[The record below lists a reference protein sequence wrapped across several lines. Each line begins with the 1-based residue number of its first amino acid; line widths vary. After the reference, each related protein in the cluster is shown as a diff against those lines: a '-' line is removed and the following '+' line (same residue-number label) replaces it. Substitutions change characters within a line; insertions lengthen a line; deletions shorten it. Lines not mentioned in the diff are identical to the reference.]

1 MRKTELS
8 DVVIPLVYGEPPGT
22 LVSHLGWKDVQDLVG
37 ALARRLLND
46 GHKIV
51 YGIRRGGAIVAGLL
65 LRCGVTATDEV
76 AQASALVDDVIDS
89 GATAKRWSDEEL
101 KPVYAL
107 IDKDPD
113 DGGSSWVVFPWEE
126 SDPTVDAAD
135 HVARLLETLNV
146 DVRDPGLRDT
156 PKRVVALYQEM
167 TSGRSLSVDEILS
180 RTFEAASDEIVV
192 VRDLPYYSLC
202 EHHLTPF
209 FGTVTVG
216 YLPDRA
222 KRGTRGGAY
231 AVLGLSKIARLVYAF
246 TRRLQLQERLTYEIA
261 AALHE
266 SPDLRP
272 RGVGVVVTGQHLCM
286 KMRGVRSDGEMVTS
300 ALLGMF
306 RDNADVRAEWLNLSR
321 R

>member
-1 MRKTELS
+1 MSGYETSFVARLR
-8 DVVIPLVYGEPPGT
+8 
-22 LVSHLGWKDVQDLVG
+22 WKDVQDLVG
-37 ALARRLLND
+37 GLASRLLKD
-46 GHKIV
+46 GHNTV
-51 YGIRRGGAIVAGLL
+51 YGIPRGGQVVAGLL
-65 LRCGVTATDEV
+65 LRCGVAATENPSE
-76 AQASALVDDVIDS
+76 ASALVDDVIDS
-89 GATAKRWSDEEL
+89 GDTASRWSDEHRR
-101 KPVYAL
+101 PVYAL

-113 DGGSSWVVFPWEE
+113 DGGSQWVVFPWED
-126 SDPTVDAAD
+126 SDPSVDASD

-167 TSGRSLSVDEILS
+167 TSGRALSVDEILS

-222 KRGTRGGAY
+222 QRGKRGGSY
-231 AVLGLSKIARLVYAF
+231 AVLGLSKIARLVYAY

-266 SPDLRP
+266 SPHLRP

-306 RDNADVRAEWLNLSR
+306 RDNADVRAEWLSLSR